1 MKDRETRQKNRREKR
16 TDEKLTLNTKL
27 VLVIA
32 GSLLLAVGLFFVWLK
47 TTVYIIDKKYL
58 DETAT
63 ARRTDEKIDRFSDYV
78 RDNKVK
84 STDMNAILRWQQEE
98 GSVYLLVYQNENVI
112 YDSTKQKRRTAM
124 ERFFNKI
131 TNGNKKGRK
140 LAESEE
146 DKKQMLNN
154 IKNKRLVEIYR
165 KKKEY
170 KRQTEKTNENVGNDI
185 ASSESEYKET
195 NPVDTSDV
203 EELASQYGNYAFYS
217 VRFEDGLYDVCIVD
231 YSEKR
236 VYYFWMTIGFLVCS
250 FIFMMFVMIYNGRVV
265 KRVRRLTREVSRI
278 KKNDINATITKSGND
293 EIYVLADNIDS
304 MRNSI
309 IQQMSK
315 EKEAWKANRDLV
327 TAMAHDIRT
336 PLTVLNGYLD
346 LLETSQFDSEEEYKQ
361 YVAICVDKAGQL
373 KDLSDKLFR
382 YFFVYSG
389 HTDELKMEK
398 FPAKEFFQQMIGEYM
413 CLLEEKGITFQIKEE
428 DNSPKIQIDVPYLKR
443 LFDNIFMN
451 IRKYSDYS
459 KPVDIKY
466 STSDTKVILVI
477 SNHISKNRN
486 EAESTRIGIK
496 TCEKIAQEMNIDFSV
511 KEKKGQYTVT
521 LVFAI
526 VE

>member
-27 VLVIA
+27 ILVIA

-47 TTVYIIDKKYL
+47 TTVYIIDKNYL
-58 DETAT
+58 NETAT
-63 ARRTDEKIDRFSDYV
+63 ARRTEEKIDRFSDYV

-131 TNGNKKGRK
+131 TNGNQKGRK

-154 IKNKRLVEIYR
+154 IKNKHLMEIY
-165 KKKEY
+165 KKKAEDQ
-170 KRQTEKTNENVGNDI
+170 KQKTKDMEQ
-185 ASSESEYKET
+185 KE
-195 NPVDTSDV
+195 PLQDV
-203 EELASQYGNYAFYS
+203 EYSETIPIDELERTDVTGQTGSYVFYS

-265 KRVRRLTREVSRI
+265 KRVRRLTREVSCI
-278 KKNDINATITKSGND
+278 KKKDINAAITKSGHD

-315 EKEAWKANRDLV
+315 EKEAWQANRDLV

-346 LLETSQFDSEEEYKQ
+346 LLETSEFDSEEEYKQ
-361 YVAICVDKAGQL
+361 YVDICVDKAGQL

-413 CLLEEKGITFQIKEE
+413 CLLEEKGITFQVKTEN
-428 DNSPKIQIDVPYLKR
+428 NSPKIQIDAPHLKR
-443 LFDNIFMN
+443 LFDNIFTN

-459 KPVDIKY
+459 KPVEIQY
-466 STSDTKVILVI
+466 STSDTKVTLVI

>member
-27 VLVIA
+27 ILVIA

-63 ARRTDEKIDRFSDYV
+63 ARRTEEKIDRFSDYV

-131 TNGNKKGRK
+131 TNGNQKGRK

-154 IKNKRLVEIYR
+154 IKNKHLMEIY
-165 KKKEY
+165 KKKAEDQ
-170 KRQTEKTNENVGNDI
+170 KQKTKDMEQ
-185 ASSESEYKET
+185 KQ
-195 NPVDTSDV
+195 PLQDV
-203 EELASQYGNYAFYS
+203 EYSETIPIDELERTDVTGQTGSYVFYS

-265 KRVRRLTREVSRI
+265 KRVRRLTREVSCI
-278 KKNDINATITKSGND
+278 KKKDINAAITKSGHD

-315 EKEAWKANRDLV
+315 EKEAWQANRDLV

-346 LLETSQFDSEEEYKQ
+346 LLETSEFDSEEEYKQ
-361 YVAICVDKAGQL
+361 YVDICVDKAGQL

-413 CLLEEKGITFQIKEE
+413 CLLEEKGITFQVKTEN
-428 DNSPKIQIDVPYLKR
+428 NSPKIQIDAPHLKR

-459 KPVDIKY
+459 KPVEIQY
-466 STSDTKVILVI
+466 STSDTKVTLVI

>member
-27 VLVIA
+27 ILVIA

-47 TTVYIIDKKYL
+47 TTVYIIDKNYL
-58 DETAT
+58 NETAT
-63 ARRTDEKIDRFSDYV
+63 ARRTEEKIDRFSDYV

-154 IKNKRLVEIYR
+154 IKNKHLMEMY
-165 KKKEY
+165 KKKAEDQ
-170 KRQTEKTNENVGNDI
+170 KQKTKDMEQ
-185 ASSESEYKET
+185 KQ
-195 NPVDTSDV
+195 PLQDV
-203 EELASQYGNYAFYS
+203 EYSETIPIDELERTDVTGQTGSYVFYS

-265 KRVRRLTREVSRI
+265 KRVRRLTREVSCI
-278 KKNDINATITKSGND
+278 KKKDINAAITKSGHD

-315 EKEAWKANRDLV
+315 EKEAWQANRDLV

-346 LLETSQFDSEEEYKQ
+346 LLETSEFDSEEEYKQ
-361 YVAICVDKAGQL
+361 YVDICVDKAGQL

-413 CLLEEKGITFQIKEE
+413 CLLEEKGITFQVKTEN
-428 DNSPKIQIDVPYLKR
+428 NSPKIQIDAPHLKR
-443 LFDNIFMN
+443 LFDNIFTN

-459 KPVDIKY
+459 KPVEIQY
-466 STSDTKVILVI
+466 STSDTKVTLVI

>member
-154 IKNKRLVEIYR
+154 IKNKHLMEIY
-165 KKKEY
+165 KKKAEDQ
-170 KRQTEKTNENVGNDI
+170 KQKTKDMEQ
-185 ASSESEYKET
+185 KQ
-195 NPVDTSDV
+195 PLQDV
-203 EELASQYGNYAFYS
+203 EYSETIPIDELERTDVTGQTGSYVFYS

-250 FIFMMFVMIYNGRVV
+250 FIFMMFVMIYNGRLV

-278 KKNDINATITKSGND
+278 KKNDINAAITKSGND

-315 EKEAWKANRDLV
+315 EKEAWQANRDLV

-346 LLETSQFDSEEEYKQ
+346 LLETSEFDSEEEYKQ
-361 YVAICVDKAGQL
+361 YVDICVDKAGQL

-413 CLLEEKGITFQIKEE
+413 CLLEEKGITFQIKTE
-428 DNSPKIQIDVPYLKR
+428 DNSPKIQIDAPYLKR
-443 LFDNIFMN
+443 LFDNIFTN

-466 STSDTKVILVI
+466 STSDTKVTLVI

>member
-27 VLVIA
+27 ILVIA

-47 TTVYIIDKKYL
+47 TTVYIIDKNYL
-58 DETAT
+58 NETAT
-63 ARRTDEKIDRFSDYV
+63 ARRTEEKIDRFSDYV

-131 TNGNKKGRK
+131 TNGNQKGRK

-154 IKNKRLVEIYR
+154 IKNKHLMEIY
-165 KKKEY
+165 KKKAEDQ
-170 KRQTEKTNENVGNDI
+170 KQKTKDMEQ
-185 ASSESEYKET
+185 KQ
-195 NPVDTSDV
+195 PLQDV
-203 EELASQYGNYAFYS
+203 EYSETIPIDELERTDVTGQTGSYVFYS

-265 KRVRRLTREVSRI
+265 KRVRRLTREVSCI
-278 KKNDINATITKSGND
+278 KKKDINAAITKSGHD

-315 EKEAWKANRDLV
+315 EKEAWQANRDLV

-346 LLETSQFDSEEEYKQ
+346 LLETSEFDSEEEYKQ
-361 YVAICVDKAGQL
+361 YVDICVDKAGQL

-413 CLLEEKGITFQIKEE
+413 CLLEEKGITFQVKTEN
-428 DNSPKIQIDVPYLKR
+428 NSPKIQIDAPHLKR

-459 KPVDIKY
+459 KPVEIQY
-466 STSDTKVILVI
+466 STSDTKVTLVI

>member
-131 TNGNKKGRK
+131 TNGNQKGRK

-154 IKNKRLVEIYR
+154 IKNKHLMEIY
-165 KKKEY
+165 KKKAEDQ
-170 KRQTEKTNENVGNDI
+170 KQKTKDMEQ
-185 ASSESEYKET
+185 KQ
-195 NPVDTSDV
+195 PLQDV
-203 EELASQYGNYAFYS
+203 EYSETIPIDELERTDVTGQTGSYVFYS

-265 KRVRRLTREVSRI
+265 KRVRRLTREVSCI
-278 KKNDINATITKSGND
+278 KKKDINAAITKSGHD

-315 EKEAWKANRDLV
+315 EKEAWQANRDLV

-346 LLETSQFDSEEEYKQ
+346 LLETSEFDSEEEYKQ
-361 YVAICVDKAGQL
+361 YVDICVDKAGQL

-413 CLLEEKGITFQIKEE
+413 CLLEEKGITFQVKTEN
-428 DNSPKIQIDVPYLKR
+428 NSPKIQIDAPHLKR
-443 LFDNIFMN
+443 LCDNIFTN

-459 KPVDIKY
+459 KPVEIQY
-466 STSDTKVILVI
+466 STSDTKVTLVI

>member
-27 VLVIA
+27 ILVIA

-47 TTVYIIDKKYL
+47 TTVYIIDKNYL
-58 DETAT
+58 NETAT
-63 ARRTDEKIDRFSDYV
+63 ARRTEEKIDRFSDYV

-131 TNGNKKGRK
+131 TNGNQKGRK

-154 IKNKRLVEIYR
+154 IKNKHLMEIY
-165 KKKEY
+165 KKKAEDQ
-170 KRQTEKTNENVGNDI
+170 KQKTKDMEQ
-185 ASSESEYKET
+185 KE
-195 NPVDTSDV
+195 PLQDV
-203 EELASQYGNYAFYS
+203 EYSETIPIDELERTDVTGQTGSYVFYF

-265 KRVRRLTREVSRI
+265 KRVRRLTREVSCI
-278 KKNDINATITKSGND
+278 KKKDINATITKSGND

-361 YVAICVDKAGQL
+361 YVDICVDKAGQL

-413 CLLEEKGITFQIKEE
+413 CLLEEKGITFQIKAE
-428 DNSPKIQIDVPYLKR
+428 DNSPKIQIDAPYLKR

-466 STSDTKVILVI
+466 STSDTKVTLVI
-477 SNHISKNRN
+477 SNHISKSRN

>member
-27 VLVIA
+27 ILVIA

-63 ARRTDEKIDRFSDYV
+63 ARRTEEKIDRFSAYV

-154 IKNKRLVEIYR
+154 IKNKHLMEIY
-165 KKKEY
+165 KKKAENQ
-170 KRQTEKTNENVGNDI
+170 KQKTKDMEQQQ
-185 ASSESEYKET
+185 
-195 NPVDTSDV
+195 PLQDV
-203 EELASQYGNYAFYS
+203 EYSETIPIDELERTDVTGQTGSYVFYS

-265 KRVRRLTREVSRI
+265 KRVRRLTREVSCI
-278 KKNDINATITKSGND
+278 KKKDINAAITKSGHD

-315 EKEAWKANRDLV
+315 EKEAWQANRDLV

-346 LLETSQFDSEEEYKQ
+346 LLETSEFDSEEEYKQ
-361 YVAICVDKAGQL
+361 YVDICVDKAGQL

-413 CLLEEKGITFQIKEE
+413 CLLEEKGITFQVKTEN
-428 DNSPKIQIDVPYLKR
+428 NSPKIQIDAPHLKR
-443 LFDNIFMN
+443 LFDNIFTN

-459 KPVDIKY
+459 KPVEIQY
-466 STSDTKVILVI
+466 STSDTKVTLVI

>member
-27 VLVIA
+27 ILVIA

-47 TTVYIIDKKYL
+47 TTVYIIDKNYL
-58 DETAT
+58 NETAT
-63 ARRTDEKIDRFSDYV
+63 ARRTEEKIDRFSDYV

-131 TNGNKKGRK
+131 TNGNQKGRK

-154 IKNKRLVEIYR
+154 IKNKHLMEIY
-165 KKKEY
+165 KKKAEDQ
-170 KRQTEKTNENVGNDI
+170 KQKTKDMEQ
-185 ASSESEYKET
+185 KQ
-195 NPVDTSDV
+195 PLQDV
-203 EELASQYGNYAFYS
+203 EYSETIPIDELERTDVTGQTGSYVFYS

-265 KRVRRLTREVSRI
+265 KRVRRLTREVSCI
-278 KKNDINATITKSGND
+278 KKKDINAAITKSGND
-293 EIYVLADNIDS
+293 ELYVLADNIDS

-315 EKEAWKANRDLV
+315 EKEAWQANRDLV

-346 LLETSQFDSEEEYKQ
+346 LLETSEFDSEEEYKQ
-361 YVAICVDKAGQL
+361 YVDICVDKAGQL

-413 CLLEEKGITFQIKEE
+413 CLLEEKGITFQVKTEN
-428 DNSPKIQIDVPYLKR
+428 NSPKIQIDAPHLKR
-443 LFDNIFMN
+443 LFDNIFTN

-459 KPVDIKY
+459 KPVEIQY
-466 STSDTKVILVI
+466 STSDTKVTLVI

-486 EAESTRIGIK
+486 EAESTKIGIK

>member
-63 ARRTDEKIDRFSDYV
+63 ARRTEEKIDRFSDYV

-131 TNGNKKGRK
+131 TNGNQKGRK

-154 IKNKRLVEIYR
+154 IKNKHLMEIY
-165 KKKEY
+165 KKKAEDQ
-170 KRQTEKTNENVGNDI
+170 KQKTKDMEQ
-185 ASSESEYKET
+185 KQ
-195 NPVDTSDV
+195 PLQDV
-203 EELASQYGNYAFYS
+203 EYSETIPIDELERTDVTGQTGSYVFYS

-265 KRVRRLTREVSRI
+265 KRVRRLTREVSCI
-278 KKNDINATITKSGND
+278 KKKDINAAITKSGHD

-315 EKEAWKANRDLV
+315 EKEAWQANRDLV

-346 LLETSQFDSEEEYKQ
+346 LLETSEFDSEEEYKQ
-361 YVAICVDKAGQL
+361 YVDICVDKAGQL

-413 CLLEEKGITFQIKEE
+413 CLLEEKGITFQVKTEN
-428 DNSPKIQIDVPYLKR
+428 NSPKIQIDAPHLKR
-443 LFDNIFMN
+443 LFDNIFTN

-459 KPVDIKY
+459 KPVEIQY
-466 STSDTKVILVI
+466 STSDTKVTLVI

>member
-27 VLVIA
+27 ILVIA

-47 TTVYIIDKKYL
+47 TTVYIIDKNYL
-58 DETAT
+58 NETAT
-63 ARRTDEKIDRFSDYV
+63 ARRTEEKIDRFSDYV

-131 TNGNKKGRK
+131 TNGNQKGRK

-154 IKNKRLVEIYR
+154 IKNKHLMEIY
-165 KKKEY
+165 KKKAEDQ
-170 KRQTEKTNENVGNDI
+170 KQKTKDMEQ
-185 ASSESEYKET
+185 KE
-195 NPVDTSDV
+195 PLQDV
-203 EELASQYGNYAFYS
+203 EYSETIPIDELERTDVTGQTGSYVFYS

-265 KRVRRLTREVSRI
+265 KRVRRLTREVSCI
-278 KKNDINATITKSGND
+278 KKKDINAAITKSRHD

-315 EKEAWKANRDLV
+315 EKEAWQANRDLV

-346 LLETSQFDSEEEYKQ
+346 LLETSEFDSEEEYKQ
-361 YVAICVDKAGQL
+361 YVDICVDKAGQL

-413 CLLEEKGITFQIKEE
+413 CLLEEKGITFQVKTEN
-428 DNSPKIQIDVPYLKR
+428 NSPKIQIDAPHLKR
-443 LFDNIFMN
+443 LFDNIFTN

-459 KPVDIKY
+459 KPVEIQY
-466 STSDTKVILVI
+466 STSDTKVTLVI

>member
-27 VLVIA
+27 ILVIA

-47 TTVYIIDKKYL
+47 TTVYIIDKNYL
-58 DETAT
+58 NETAT
-63 ARRTDEKIDRFSDYV
+63 ARRTEEKIDRFSDYV

-124 ERFFNKI
+124 ERLFNKI
-131 TNGNKKGRK
+131 TNGNQKGRK

-154 IKNKRLVEIYR
+154 IKNKHLMEIY
-165 KKKEY
+165 KKKAEDQ
-170 KRQTEKTNENVGNDI
+170 KQKTKDMEQ
-185 ASSESEYKET
+185 KQ
-195 NPVDTSDV
+195 PLQDV
-203 EELASQYGNYAFYS
+203 EYSETIPIDELERTDVTGQTGSYVFYS

-236 VYYFWMTIGFLVCS
+236 VYYFWMTVGFLVCS

-265 KRVRRLTREVSRI
+265 KRVRRLTREVSCI
-278 KKNDINATITKSGND
+278 KKKDINAAITKSGHD

-315 EKEAWKANRDLV
+315 EKEAWQANRDLV

-346 LLETSQFDSEEEYKQ
+346 LLETSEFDSEEEYKQ
-361 YVAICVDKAGQL
+361 YVDICVDKAGQL

-413 CLLEEKGITFQIKEE
+413 CLLEEKGITFQVKTEN
-428 DNSPKIQIDVPYLKR
+428 NSPKIQIDAPHLKR
-443 LFDNIFMN
+443 LFDNIFTN

-459 KPVDIKY
+459 KPVEIQY
-466 STSDTKVILVI
+466 STSDTKVTLVI

>member
-27 VLVIA
+27 ILVIA

-47 TTVYIIDKKYL
+47 TTVYIIDKNYL
-58 DETAT
+58 NETAT
-63 ARRTDEKIDRFSDYV
+63 ARRTEEKIDRFSDYV

-131 TNGNKKGRK
+131 TNGNQKGRK

-154 IKNKRLVEIYR
+154 IKNKHLMEIY
-165 KKKEY
+165 KKKAEDQ
-170 KRQTEKTNENVGNDI
+170 KQKTKDMEQ
-185 ASSESEYKET
+185 KQ
-195 NPVDTSDV
+195 PLQDV
-203 EELASQYGNYAFYS
+203 EYSETIPIDELERTDVTGQTGSYVFYS

-265 KRVRRLTREVSRI
+265 KRVRRLTREVSCI
-278 KKNDINATITKSGND
+278 KKKDINAAITKSGHD

-315 EKEAWKANRDLV
+315 EKEAWQANRDLV

-346 LLETSQFDSEEEYKQ
+346 LLETSEFDSEEEYKQ
-361 YVAICVDKAGQL
+361 YVDICVDKAGQL

-413 CLLEEKGITFQIKEE
+413 CLLEEKGITFQVKTEN
-428 DNSPKIQIDVPYLKR
+428 NSPKIQIDAPYLKR

-466 STSDTKVILVI
+466 STSDTKVTLVI

>member
-27 VLVIA
+27 ILVIA

-47 TTVYIIDKKYL
+47 TTVYIIDKNYL
-58 DETAT
+58 NETAT
-63 ARRTDEKIDRFSDYV
+63 ARRTEEKIDRFSDYV

-131 TNGNKKGRK
+131 TNGNQKGRK

-154 IKNKRLVEIYR
+154 IKNKHLMEIY
-165 KKKEY
+165 KKKAENQ
-170 KRQTEKTNENVGNDI
+170 KQKTKDMEQQQ
-185 ASSESEYKET
+185 
-195 NPVDTSDV
+195 PLQDV
-203 EELASQYGNYAFYS
+203 EYSETIPIDELERTDVTGQTGSYVFYS

-265 KRVRRLTREVSRI
+265 KRVRRLTREVSCI
-278 KKNDINATITKSGND
+278 KKKDINAAITKSGHD

-315 EKEAWKANRDLV
+315 EKEAWQANRDLV

-346 LLETSQFDSEEEYKQ
+346 LLETSEFDSEEEYKQ
-361 YVAICVDKAGQL
+361 YVDICVDKAGQL

-413 CLLEEKGITFQIKEE
+413 CLLEEKGITFQVKTEN
-428 DNSPKIQIDVPYLKR
+428 NSPKIQIDAPHLKR
-443 LFDNIFMN
+443 LFDNIFTN

-459 KPVDIKY
+459 KPVEIQY
-466 STSDTKVILVI
+466 STSDTKVTLVI

>member
-27 VLVIA
+27 ILVIA

-47 TTVYIIDKKYL
+47 TTVYIIDKNYL
-58 DETAT
+58 NETAT
-63 ARRTDEKIDRFSDYV
+63 ARRTEEKIDRFSDYV

-131 TNGNKKGRK
+131 TNGNQKGRK

-154 IKNKRLVEIYR
+154 IKNKHLMEIY
-165 KKKEY
+165 KKKAEDQ
-170 KRQTEKTNENVGNDI
+170 KQKTKDMEQ
-185 ASSESEYKET
+185 KQ
-195 NPVDTSDV
+195 PLQDV
-203 EELASQYGNYAFYS
+203 EYSETIPIDELERTDVTGQTGSYVFYS

-236 VYYFWMTIGFLVCS
+236 VYYFWMTVGFLVCS

-265 KRVRRLTREVSRI
+265 KRVRRLTREVSCI
-278 KKNDINATITKSGND
+278 KKKDINAAITKSGHD

-315 EKEAWKANRDLV
+315 EKEAWQANRDLV

-346 LLETSQFDSEEEYKQ
+346 LLETSEFDSEEEYKQ
-361 YVAICVDKAGQL
+361 YVDICVDKAGQL

-413 CLLEEKGITFQIKEE
+413 CLLEEKGITFQVKTEN
-428 DNSPKIQIDVPYLKR
+428 NSPKIQIDAPHLKR
-443 LFDNIFMN
+443 LFDNIFTN

-459 KPVDIKY
+459 KPVEIQY
-466 STSDTKVILVI
+466 STSDTKVTLVI

>member
-47 TTVYIIDKKYL
+47 TTVYIIDKNYL
-58 DETAT
+58 NETAT
-63 ARRTDEKIDRFSDYV
+63 ARRTEEKIDRFSDYV

-131 TNGNKKGRK
+131 TNGNQKGRK

-154 IKNKRLVEIYR
+154 IKNKHLMEIY
-165 KKKEY
+165 KKKAEDQ
-170 KRQTEKTNENVGNDI
+170 KQKTKDMEQ
-185 ASSESEYKET
+185 KQ
-195 NPVDTSDV
+195 PLQDV
-203 EELASQYGNYAFYS
+203 EYSETIPIDELERTDVTGQTGSYVFYS

-265 KRVRRLTREVSRI
+265 KRVRRLTREVSCI
-278 KKNDINATITKSGND
+278 KKKDINAAITKSGHD

-315 EKEAWKANRDLV
+315 EKEAWQANRDLV

-346 LLETSQFDSEEEYKQ
+346 LLETSEFDSEEEYKQ
-361 YVAICVDKAGQL
+361 YVDICVDKAGQL

-413 CLLEEKGITFQIKEE
+413 CLLEEKGITFQVKTEN
-428 DNSPKIQIDVPYLKR
+428 NSPKIQIDAPHLKR
-443 LFDNIFMN
+443 LFDNIFTN

-459 KPVDIKY
+459 KPVEIQY
-466 STSDTKVILVI
+466 STSDTKVTLVI

>member
-1 MKDRETRQKNRREKR
+1 
-16 TDEKLTLNTKL
+16 
-27 VLVIA
+27 
-32 GSLLLAVGLFFVWLK
+32 
-47 TTVYIIDKKYL
+47 
-58 DETAT
+58 
-63 ARRTDEKIDRFSDYV
+63 
-78 RDNKVK
+78 
-84 STDMNAILRWQQEE
+84 MNAILRWQQEE

-217 VRFEDGLYDVCIVD
+217 VQFEDGLYDVCIVD

-278 KKNDINATITKSGND
+278 KKNDINAAITNP
-293 EIYVLADNIDS
+293 EMMRS
-304 MRNSI
+304 MCWRI
-309 IQQMSK
+309 I
-315 EKEAWKANRDLV
+315 
-327 TAMAHDIRT
+327 
-336 PLTVLNGYLD
+336 LTV
-346 LLETSQFDSEEEYKQ
+346 
-361 YVAICVDKAGQL
+361 
-373 KDLSDKLFR
+373 
-382 YFFVYSG
+382 
-389 HTDELKMEK
+389 
-398 FPAKEFFQQMIGEYM
+398 
-413 CLLEEKGITFQIKEE
+413 
-428 DNSPKIQIDVPYLKR
+428 
-443 LFDNIFMN
+443 
-451 IRKYSDYS
+451 
-459 KPVDIKY
+459 
-466 STSDTKVILVI
+466 
-477 SNHISKNRN
+477 
-486 EAESTRIGIK
+486 
-496 TCEKIAQEMNIDFSV
+496 
-511 KEKKGQYTVT
+511 
-521 LVFAI
+521 
-526 VE
+526 

>member
-27 VLVIA
+27 ILVIA

-47 TTVYIIDKKYL
+47 TTVYIIDKNYL
-58 DETAT
+58 NETAT
-63 ARRTDEKIDRFSDYV
+63 ARRTEEKIDRFSDYV

-131 TNGNKKGRK
+131 TNGNQKGRK

-154 IKNKRLVEIYR
+154 IKNKHLMEIY
-165 KKKEY
+165 KKKAEDQ
-170 KRQTEKTNENVGNDI
+170 KQKTKDMEQ
-185 ASSESEYKET
+185 KQ
-195 NPVDTSDV
+195 PLQDV
-203 EELASQYGNYAFYS
+203 EYSETIPIDELERTDVTGQTGSYVFYS

-265 KRVRRLTREVSRI
+265 KRVRRLTREVSCI
-278 KKNDINATITKSGND
+278 KKKDINAAITKSGHD

-315 EKEAWKANRDLV
+315 EKEAWQANRDLV

-336 PLTVLNGYLD
+336 PLTVLKGYLD
-346 LLETSQFDSEEEYKQ
+346 LLETSEFDSEEEYKQ
-361 YVAICVDKAGQL
+361 YVDICVDKAGQL

-413 CLLEEKGITFQIKEE
+413 CLLEEKGITFQVKTE
-428 DNSPKIQIDVPYLKR
+428 DNSPKIQIDAPHLKR
-443 LFDNIFMN
+443 LFDNIFTN

-459 KPVDIKY
+459 KPVEIQY
-466 STSDTKVILVI
+466 STSDTKVTLVI

>member
-131 TNGNKKGRK
+131 TNGNQKGRK

-154 IKNKRLVEIYR
+154 IKNKHLMEIY
-165 KKKEY
+165 KKKAEDQ
-170 KRQTEKTNENVGNDI
+170 KQKTKDMEQ
-185 ASSESEYKET
+185 KQ
-195 NPVDTSDV
+195 PLQDV
-203 EELASQYGNYAFYS
+203 EYSETIPIDELERTDVTGQIGSYVFYS

-265 KRVRRLTREVSRI
+265 KRVRRLTREVSCI
-278 KKNDINATITKSGND
+278 KKKDINAAITKSGHD

-315 EKEAWKANRDLV
+315 EKEAWQANRDLV

-346 LLETSQFDSEEEYKQ
+346 LLETSEFDSEEEYKQ
-361 YVAICVDKAGQL
+361 YVDICVDKAGQL

-413 CLLEEKGITFQIKEE
+413 CLLEEKGITFQVKTEN
-428 DNSPKIQIDVPYLKR
+428 NSPKIQIDAPHLKR
-443 LFDNIFMN
+443 LFDNIFTN

-459 KPVDIKY
+459 KPVEIQY
-466 STSDTKVILVI
+466 STSDTKVTLVI

>member
-32 GSLLLAVGLFFVWLK
+32 GSLLLAVGLFFVWQK

-58 DETAT
+58 NETAT
-63 ARRTDEKIDRFSDYV
+63 AWRTEEKIDRFSDYV

-112 YDSTKQKRRTAM
+112 YDSTKQKRRTVM

-131 TNGNKKGRK
+131 SNGNQKGRK

-146 DKKQMLNN
+146 DKKKMLNN
-154 IKNKRLVEIYR
+154 IKNKHLMEIY
-165 KKKEY
+165 KKKVENKKQKNGSTDQFGEEQLDSTTEY
-170 KRQTEKTNENVGNDI
+170 EDMQPIGSDDAETI
-185 ASSESEYKET
+185 AAEYG
-195 NPVDTSDV
+195 S
-203 EELASQYGNYAFYS
+203 YAFYS

-278 KKNDINATITKSGND
+278 KKNDINAAITKSGND
-293 EIYVLADNIDS
+293 ELYVLADNIDS

-315 EKEAWKANRDLV
+315 EKEAWQANRDLV

-336 PLTVLNGYLD
+336 PLTVLTGYLD
-346 LLETSQFDSEEEYKQ
+346 LLETGEFDSEEEYKQ
-361 YVAICVDKAGQL
+361 YVDICVDKAGQL

-398 FPAKEFFQQMIGEYM
+398 FPAKEFFRQMIGEYM
-413 CLLEEKGITFQIKEE
+413 CLLEEKGITFQIKTE
-428 DNSPKIQIDVPYLKR
+428 DNSPKIQIDAPHLKR
-443 LFDNIFMN
+443 LFDNIFTN

-459 KPVDIKY
+459 KPVEIQY
-466 STSDTKVILVI
+466 STSDTKVTLVI

-486 EAESTRIGIK
+486 EAESTKIGIK

-511 KEKKGQYTVT
+511 KEKKGQYAVT

-526 VE
+526 LE

>member
-47 TTVYIIDKKYL
+47 TTVYIIDKNYL
-58 DETAT
+58 NETAT
-63 ARRTDEKIDRFSDYV
+63 ARRTEEKIDRFSDYV

-131 TNGNKKGRK
+131 TNGNQKGRK

-154 IKNKRLVEIYR
+154 IKNKHLMEIY
-165 KKKEY
+165 KKKAEDQ
-170 KRQTEKTNENVGNDI
+170 KQKTKDMEQ
-185 ASSESEYKET
+185 KQ
-195 NPVDTSDV
+195 PLQDV
-203 EELASQYGNYAFYS
+203 EYSETIPIDELERTDVTGQTGSYVFYS

-265 KRVRRLTREVSRI
+265 KRVRRLTREVSCI
-278 KKNDINATITKSGND
+278 KKKDINAAITKSGHD

-315 EKEAWKANRDLV
+315 EKEAWQANRDLV

-346 LLETSQFDSEEEYKQ
+346 LLETSEFDSEEEYKQ
-361 YVAICVDKAGQL
+361 YVDICVDKAGQL

-413 CLLEEKGITFQIKEE
+413 CLLEEKGITFQVKTEN
-428 DNSPKIQIDVPYLKR
+428 NSPKIQIDAPHLKR
-443 LFDNIFMN
+443 LFDNIFTN

-459 KPVDIKY
+459 KPVEIQY
-466 STSDTKVILVI
+466 STSDTKVTLVI

-511 KEKKGQYTVT
+511 KEKKGQYAVT

-526 VE
+526 LE

>member
-27 VLVIA
+27 ILVIA

-63 ARRTDEKIDRFSDYV
+63 ARRTEEKIDRFSDYV

-154 IKNKRLVEIYR
+154 IKNKHLMEIY
-165 KKKEY
+165 KKKAENQ
-170 KRQTEKTNENVGNDI
+170 KQKTKDMEQQQ
-185 ASSESEYKET
+185 
-195 NPVDTSDV
+195 PLQDV
-203 EELASQYGNYAFYS
+203 EYSETIPIDELERTDVTGQTGSYVFYS

-265 KRVRRLTREVSRI
+265 KRVRRLTREVSCI
-278 KKNDINATITKSGND
+278 KKKDINAAITKSGHD

-315 EKEAWKANRDLV
+315 EKEAWQANRDLV

-336 PLTVLNGYLD
+336 PLTVLTGYLD
-346 LLETSQFDSEEEYKQ
+346 LLETGEFDSEEEYKQ
-361 YVAICVDKAGQL
+361 YVDICVDKAGQL

-398 FPAKEFFQQMIGEYM
+398 FPAKEFFRQMIGEYM
-413 CLLEEKGITFQIKEE
+413 CLLEEKGITFQIKTE
-428 DNSPKIQIDVPYLKR
+428 DNSPKIQIDAPHLKR
-443 LFDNIFMN
+443 LFDNIFTN

-459 KPVDIKY
+459 KPVEIQY
-466 STSDTKVILVI
+466 STSDTKVTLVI

-486 EAESTRIGIK
+486 EAESTKIGIK

-511 KEKKGQYTVT
+511 KEKKGQYAVT

-526 VE
+526 LE

>member
-131 TNGNKKGRK
+131 TNGNQKGRK

-154 IKNKRLVEIYR
+154 IKNKHLMEIY
-165 KKKEY
+165 KKKAEDQ
-170 KRQTEKTNENVGNDI
+170 KQKTKDMEQ
-185 ASSESEYKET
+185 KQ
-195 NPVDTSDV
+195 PLQDV
-203 EELASQYGNYAFYS
+203 EYSETIPIDELERTDVTGQTGSYVFYS

-265 KRVRRLTREVSRI
+265 KRVRRLTREVSCI
-278 KKNDINATITKSGND
+278 KKKDINAAITKSGHD

-315 EKEAWKANRDLV
+315 EKEAWQANRDLV

-346 LLETSQFDSEEEYKQ
+346 LLETSEFDSEEEYKQ
-361 YVAICVDKAGQL
+361 YVDICVDKAGQL

-413 CLLEEKGITFQIKEE
+413 CLLEEKGITFQVKTEN
-428 DNSPKIQIDVPYLKR
+428 NSPKIQIDAPHLKR
-443 LFDNIFMN
+443 LFDNIFTN

-459 KPVDIKY
+459 KPVEIQY
-466 STSDTKVILVI
+466 STSDTKVTLVI

>member
-131 TNGNKKGRK
+131 TNGNQKGRK

-154 IKNKRLVEIYR
+154 IKNKHLMEIY
-165 KKKEY
+165 KKKAEDQ
-170 KRQTEKTNENVGNDI
+170 KQKTKDMDQ
-185 ASSESEYKET
+185 KQ
-195 NPVDTSDV
+195 PLQDV
-203 EELASQYGNYAFYS
+203 EYSETIPIDELERTDVTGQTGSYVFYS

-265 KRVRRLTREVSRI
+265 KRVRRLTREVSCI
-278 KKNDINATITKSGND
+278 KKKDINAAITKSGHD

-315 EKEAWKANRDLV
+315 EKEAWQANRDLV

-346 LLETSQFDSEEEYKQ
+346 LLETSEFDSEEEYKQ
-361 YVAICVDKAGQL
+361 YVDICVDKAGQL

-413 CLLEEKGITFQIKEE
+413 CLLEEKGITFQVKTEN
-428 DNSPKIQIDVPYLKR
+428 NSPKIQIDAPHLKR
-443 LFDNIFMN
+443 LFDNIFTN

-459 KPVDIKY
+459 KPVEIQY
-466 STSDTKVILVI
+466 STSDTKVTLVI

>member
-27 VLVIA
+27 ILVIA

-47 TTVYIIDKKYL
+47 TTVYIIDKNYL
-58 DETAT
+58 NETAT
-63 ARRTDEKIDRFSDYV
+63 ARRTEEKIDRFSDYV

-131 TNGNKKGRK
+131 TNGNQKGRK

-154 IKNKRLVEIYR
+154 IKNKHLMEIY
-165 KKKEY
+165 KKKAEDQ
-170 KRQTEKTNENVGNDI
+170 KQKTKDMEQ
-185 ASSESEYKET
+185 KQ
-195 NPVDTSDV
+195 PLQDV
-203 EELASQYGNYAFYS
+203 EYSETIPIDELERTDVTGQTGSYVFYS

-278 KKNDINATITKSGND
+278 KKNDINAAITKSGHD

-315 EKEAWKANRDLV
+315 EKEAWQANRDLV

-336 PLTVLNGYLD
+336 PLTVLKGYLD
-346 LLETSQFDSEEEYKQ
+346 LLETSEFDSEEEYKQ
-361 YVAICVDKAGQL
+361 YVDICVDKAGQL

-413 CLLEEKGITFQIKEE
+413 CLLEEKGITFQVKTEN
-428 DNSPKIQIDVPYLKR
+428 NSPKIQIDAPHLKR
-443 LFDNIFMN
+443 LFDNIFTN

-459 KPVDIKY
+459 KPVEIQY
-466 STSDTKVILVI
+466 STSDTKVTLVI

-486 EAESTRIGIK
+486 EAESTRLGIK

>member
-27 VLVIA
+27 VLVIV

-63 ARRTDEKIDRFSDYV
+63 ARRTEEKIDRFSDYV

-131 TNGNKKGRK
+131 TNGNQKGRK

-154 IKNKRLVEIYR
+154 IKNKHLMEIY
-165 KKKEY
+165 KKKAEDQ
-170 KRQTEKTNENVGNDI
+170 KQKTKDMEQ
-185 ASSESEYKET
+185 KQ
-195 NPVDTSDV
+195 PLQDV
-203 EELASQYGNYAFYS
+203 EYSETIPIDELERTDVTGQTGSYVFYS

-265 KRVRRLTREVSRI
+265 KRVRRLTREVSCI
-278 KKNDINATITKSGND
+278 KKKDINAAITKSGHD

-315 EKEAWKANRDLV
+315 EKEAWQANRDLV

-346 LLETSQFDSEEEYKQ
+346 LLETSEFDSEEEYKQ
-361 YVAICVDKAGQL
+361 YVDICVDKAGQL

-413 CLLEEKGITFQIKEE
+413 CLLEEKGITFQVKTEN
-428 DNSPKIQIDVPYLKR
+428 NSPKIQIDAPHLKR
-443 LFDNIFMN
+443 LFDNIFTN

-459 KPVDIKY
+459 KPVEIQY
-466 STSDTKVILVI
+466 STSDTKVTLVI

>member
-27 VLVIA
+27 ILVIA

-47 TTVYIIDKKYL
+47 TTVYIIDKNYL
-58 DETAT
+58 NETAT
-63 ARRTDEKIDRFSDYV
+63 ARRTEEKIDRFSDYV

-131 TNGNKKGRK
+131 TNGNQKGRK

-154 IKNKRLVEIYR
+154 IKNKHLMEIY
-165 KKKEY
+165 KKKAEDQ
-170 KRQTEKTNENVGNDI
+170 KQKTKDMEQ
-185 ASSESEYKET
+185 KQ
-195 NPVDTSDV
+195 PLQDV
-203 EELASQYGNYAFYS
+203 EYSETIPIDELERTDVTGQTGSYVFYS

-265 KRVRRLTREVSRI
+265 KRVRRLTREVSCI
-278 KKNDINATITKSGND
+278 KKKDINAAITKSGHD

-315 EKEAWKANRDLV
+315 EKEAWQANRDLV

-346 LLETSQFDSEEEYKQ
+346 LLETSEFDSEEEYKQ
-361 YVAICVDKAGQL
+361 YVDICVDKAGQL

-398 FPAKEFFQQMIGEYM
+398 FPAKEFFRQMIGEYM
-413 CLLEEKGITFQIKEE
+413 CLLEEKGITFQIKTE
-428 DNSPKIQIDVPYLKR
+428 DNSPKIQIDAPHLKR
-443 LFDNIFMN
+443 LFDNIFTN

-459 KPVDIKY
+459 KPVEIQY
-466 STSDTKVILVI
+466 GTSDTKVTLVI

-486 EAESTRIGIK
+486 EAESTKIGIK

-511 KEKKGQYTVT
+511 KEKKGQYAVT

-526 VE
+526 LE